1 MRRLVAPWCFIYR
14 RGGSLEG
21 SHGRFL
27 PNPGCLKSFP
37 ATRSESRLNVIDA
50 SGVRGTAIARL
61 ARIVKPGAVGQE
73 ILTVKEVS
81 ELLKIHHSTVYKMIR
96 EKRIPAFKI
105 GSDWRFRMDV
115 IASWMAEQTRDAT

>member
-1 MRRLVAPWCFIYR
+1 MVLHLSPRRIA
-14 RGGSLEG
+14 GG
-21 SHGRFL
+21 L
-27 PNPGCLKSFP
+27 PRPFP
-37 ATRSESRLNVIDA
+37 AKSGMPEKLPSYTVGVTAKRHRCEWGSRHGYCPA
-50 SGVRGTAIARL
+50 K
-61 ARIVKPGAVGQE
+61 RIVNPRAVGQE